1 VSCFHVSRGL
11 GQNASECVDLGR
23 RLIGLE
29 PGPIPNQIPEGE
41 FPEGGSRRG
50 FNPRRGFR
58 PAPESV
64 ITVTRSLN
72 ILLTVLLNKQI
83 NFALEINCLKIYSDV
98 IPEAIQIWGV
108 SIRFGDDDVYVMMSY
123 GRNQMLEKNA
133 TNRKLIELTLQTT
146 PFIQHN
152 L

>member
-1 VSCFHVSRGL
+1 MSRDL

-29 PGPIPNQIPEGE
+29 PGPNPNPIPEGE
-41 FPEGGSRRG
+41 YPEGGSRRG

-58 PAPESV
+58 PAPEGV
-64 ITVTRSLN
+64 ITVTRSLK

-83 NFALEINCLKIYSDV
+83 KFVLEINCLKIYSDV
-98 IPEAIQIWGV
+98 VPEAILIWGV

-123 GRNQMLEKNA
+123 GRNQMLEKKCDKSK
-133 TNRKLIELTLQTT
+133 TD
-146 PFIQHN
+146 
-152 L
+152 